1 MCTLLH
7 IATMSGVLSC
17 LLRHFRASL
26 SCLPLLAQPLGC
38 LPLGTWSADSPL
50 VQQHSNGLLRVR
62 ARPASTPLAD
72 RPQIVLPGSVRLSN
86 LGRAVQT

>member
-1 MCTLLH
+1 MADAGNGEVCTLLH

-26 SCLPLLAQPLGC
+26 SCLPLLAQPLGS

-50 VQQHSNGLLRVR
+50 VQMYSNGPHQVCSVPIQESHTL
-62 ARPASTPLAD
+62 D
-72 RPQIVLPGSVRLSN
+72 NKPQN
-86 LGRAVQT
+86 LDTF